1 MSRHKNL
8 FLHQIL
14 QLANKT
20 ELFYLY
26 YAQTQYWKY
35 TSKALL
41 FFNLQINPFWKYF
54 YVSCYQIS
62 TKNIVAI
69 MYTFLS

>member
-1 MSRHKNL
+1 MSKHKNL

-26 YAQTQYWKY
+26 YAQTQHWKY
-35 TSKALL
+35 NSKELL
-41 FFNLQINPFWKYF
+41 

-62 TKNIVAI
+62 TKYIVALVH
-69 MYTFLS
+69 TFLS

>member
-1 MSRHKNL
+1 
-8 FLHQIL
+8 
-14 QLANKT
+14 
-20 ELFYLY
+20 LY
-26 YAQTQYWKY
+26 YAQTQHWKY

-54 YVSCYQIS
+54 YVSCYGIS